1 MIYLFFF
8 VIFSE
13 KYIVIP
19 KSECTKFNSIKLDAI
34 LVEKNYDEFILLIFS
49 HVTVLFGILW

>member
-1 MIYLFFF
+1 MIYLFF

-49 HVTVLFGILW
+49 YVTVLFGILW